1 MTNMSTGGQGKAPS
15 PWGSDMAGNV
25 VERLVTVAPQPPGD
39 NFLRSR
45 NSYHGGVA
53 NLPACQLEISA
64 LGSAPADFTV
74 QRVYPWLGG
83 CPGVIGNL

>member
-1 MTNMSTGGQGKAPS
+1 MTNVSTGGQGKTPS

-25 VERLVTVAPQPPGD
+25 VERLVTVAPQPPGY

-64 LGSAPADFTV
+64 FGYAPGDFTV
-74 QRVYPWLGG
+74 QRVYPWLG
-83 CPGVIGNL
+83 CRPGVIGNL